1 MVQMKVE
8 IMVPRIRTLKNFN
21 NKVKR
26 KGSALHLFILF
37 IQKTVRRF
45 EVHNQ
50 EFVEMK
56 VIRWKS
62 IKLLKAKS
70 CLITYYFKPF

>member
-8 IMVPRIRTLKNFN
+8 IMVPRIRTLKNLN

-56 VIRWKS
+56 VIR
-62 IKLLKAKS
+62 
-70 CLITYYFKPF
+70 